1 MKMSKKGAIE
11 LSMTTI
17 IVIVIGVTLLILGL
31 TWVRGLF
38 EKVSGLT
45 EESFRAAEKLIQEQ
59 MGSDEKFYI
68 SGLTFEIEGGKST
81 VVYTGIQNFGTQG
94 VSNKFRMEIEIGAQ
108 GGDQTWFTLPSA
120 LDVAVGQKKA
130 LPFEIKIPRGTEP
143 GSSFTF
149 TVKVFKDDQLYD
161 SQPIIVK
168 VK

>member
-1 MKMSKKGAIE
+1 MKMKKKVAIE

-38 EKVSGLT
+38 EKVSSLT

-68 SGLTFEIEGGKST
+68 SGLTFDVEGGKSET
-81 VVYTGIQNFGTQG
+81 VYTGVQNFGAPG
-94 VSNKFRMEIEIGAQ
+94 ASNKFRMEIEAGEQ
-108 GGDQTWFTLPSA
+108 GGDATWFTLPPV
-120 LDVAVGQKKA
+120 LDVEVGKKKA
-130 LPFEIKIPRGTEP
+130 FPFLINVPRGTEP
-143 GSSFTF
+143 GSSYTF
-149 TVKVFKDDQLYD
+149 TVKVFKDDQIYD